1 MIDGKRIHGLDALR
15 AVAMLLGI
23 LLHSAIAYKA
33 RPHTNW
39 LHDSEF
45 SSWIFDFLYFIL
57 HSFRMPVFFLI
68 AGFFARLLY
77 YKIGEKKF
85 ILHRWKRVGIPF
97 IGAMIF
103 ILPISVVPYNIY
115 MFIYRDGIPT
125 DIAIRKAFLK
135 VIGYNG
141 LAHFWFLY
149 NLLFFYFIT
158 IILLRC
164 KRFAV
169 FNRIVKVISMWWH
182 KVNINKA
189 IWFLAASLPIWLCLI
204 PEKGIFVLTDTTIVP
219 DRINNLFFYGYIF
232 ALGWLFHI
240 RSDVFAIFSRK
251 CYMFILI
258 GSVLAIILFY
268 IDWHSRGSYTQAF
281 HQLIKFFA
289 SLQIVSLIFGVTG
302 LFLRVF
308 KKENAFWKYIS
319 DASYW
324 VYLVHL
330 GIVITFQLL
339 FMDSKMPGIL
349 RFPAVLI
356 ITLFISFV
364 TYQWFVRY
372 SFIGTMLHGV
382 RVRKRI

>member
-15 AVAMLLGI
+15 AVAMLLGV

-33 RPHTNW
+33 RAHTNW

-45 SSWIFDFLYFIL
+45 SNWIFDFLYFIL
-57 HSFRMPVFFLI
+57 HSFRMPVFFFI

-77 YKIGEKKF
+77 YKIGEKQF
-85 ILHRWKRVGIPF
+85 IRHRWKRVGIPF

-125 DIAIRKAFLK
+125 DVAIRKAFSK

-149 NLLFFYFIT
+149 DLLFLYFVT

-164 KRFAV
+164 KRFIF
-169 FNRIVKVISMWWH
+169 FNRIVVLISNWWQKVSL
-182 KVNINKA
+182 NKS
-189 IWFLAASLPIWLCLI
+189 IWFILASLPIWFCLI
-204 PEKGIFVLTDTTIVP
+204 PEKGIFVLTDTTIIP

-232 ALGWLFHI
+232 GIGWLFHI
-240 RSDVFAIFSRK
+240 RNDVFILFSGK
-251 CYMFILI
+251 CYMFIGIGLI
-258 GSVLAIILFY
+258 LAVMLFY
-268 IDWHSRGSYTQAF
+268 IDWHNHGVYTPAF
-281 HQLIKFFA
+281 HLLVKFFA
-289 SLQIVSLIFGVTG
+289 SLQIISLIFGFTG

-339 FMDSKMPGIL
+339 
-349 RFPAVLI
+349 
-356 ITLFISFV
+356 
-364 TYQWFVRY
+364 
-372 SFIGTMLHGV
+372 
-382 RVRKRI
+382 